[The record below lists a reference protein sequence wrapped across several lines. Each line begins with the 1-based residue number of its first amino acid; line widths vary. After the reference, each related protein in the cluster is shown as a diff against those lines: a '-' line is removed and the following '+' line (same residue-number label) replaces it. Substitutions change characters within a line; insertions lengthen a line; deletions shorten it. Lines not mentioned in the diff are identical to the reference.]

1 MYHLIENIR
10 KIGIILLPF
19 MSETSKNLLNQIG
32 IPEELQTWDN
42 LKKYDGLKDIK
53 VIEKGQPLFIRKNVE
68 EEMEYLKN

>member
-1 MYHLIENIR
+1 
-10 KIGIILLPF
+10 

-32 IPEELQTWDN
+32 IPEELQTWDS

>member
-1 MYHLIENIR
+1 
-10 KIGIILLPF
+10 